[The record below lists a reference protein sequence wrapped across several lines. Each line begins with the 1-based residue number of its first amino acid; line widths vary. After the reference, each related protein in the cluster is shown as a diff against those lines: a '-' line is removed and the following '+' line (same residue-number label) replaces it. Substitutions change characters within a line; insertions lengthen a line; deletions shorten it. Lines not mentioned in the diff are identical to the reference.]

1 MARNLGLGS
10 GRGTPST
17 EAGDPIASS
26 VASHCPGEGRK
37 EDQGVPL
44 SIPLSSA
51 PDGVRG
57 DGTDNPAVGWM
68 VQEGG
73 KREERTWQEVESCEP
88 TRGMCVSWVHRAGQG
103 RAGRGEGRSGSR
115 NWTLGVPCQARELGL
130 YSLDGNHG
138 SLPFSGRERHT
149 WNCVFETA
157 FWLQWGLG
165 GMGWWGEEWLR
176 VEERSLQTSQG
187 EAGEHQAWCLGC

>member
-1 MARNLGLGS
+1 MQKQSANTARNLGLSS

-17 EAGDPIASS
+17 KAGDPLIASS

-73 KREERTWQEVESCEP
+73 GREEREP
-88 TRGMCVSWVHRAGQG
+88 PWSHGERRGH
-103 RAGRGEGRSGSR
+103 
-115 NWTLGVPCQARELGL
+115 
-130 YSLDGNHG
+130 
-138 SLPFSGRERHT
+138 GREWRAVSRQEG
-149 WNCVFETA
+149 CVA
-157 FWLQWGLG
+157 
-165 GMGWWGEEWLR
+165 
-176 VEERSLQTSQG
+176 
-187 EAGEHQAWCLGC
+187 A